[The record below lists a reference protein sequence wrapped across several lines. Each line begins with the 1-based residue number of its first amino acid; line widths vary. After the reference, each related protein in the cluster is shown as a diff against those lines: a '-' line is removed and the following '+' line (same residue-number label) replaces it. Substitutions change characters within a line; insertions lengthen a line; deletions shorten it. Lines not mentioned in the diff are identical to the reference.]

1 MLKAKIAFLK
11 DMLEDTIGTIDNET
25 LWMHGAAA
33 EGNLEAE
40 NCHAENIGRLEK
52 RKRSIQY
59 IIEKFEEYSDVGFA
73 IILMT
78 PDDKGYLADEP
89 VSTKNRARQ
98 NVIFEH
104 GYFIGKLGRER
115 VVALVKGDLE
125 LPSDINGIL
134 YLGIDPSDSWKLY
147 LAKEMK
153 VAGYNIDLNNLV

>member
-1 MLKAKIAFLK
+1 
-11 DMLEDTIGTIDNET
+11 
-25 LWMHGAAA
+25 
-33 EGNLEAE
+33 
-40 NCHAENIGRLEK
+40 
-52 RKRSIQY
+52 
-59 IIEKFEEYSDVGFA
+59 
-73 IILMT
+73 MT